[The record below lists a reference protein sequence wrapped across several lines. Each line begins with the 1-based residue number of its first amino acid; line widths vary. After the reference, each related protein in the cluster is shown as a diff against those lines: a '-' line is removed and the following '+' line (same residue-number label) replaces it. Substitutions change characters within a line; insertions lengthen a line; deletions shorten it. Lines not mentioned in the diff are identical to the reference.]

1 MNKNLINK
9 YYKKLKHNNI
19 IKSNKFLD
27 DIINKIP
34 KSFTKNINYELQN
47 WNINDIDQPLYI
59 KNNFMSNTITKYI
72 YNNINTNY
80 NITVK
85 YKNLSLNLNYFT
97 DKLNLQLTYFE
108 KIIKHILLFYIMFD
122 AHINNINV
130 SIYDVPYKKILSGDK
145 IKTENINSGYSIPF
159 SKQIVIFRIEEL
171 YKVLIHELLHIFQ
184 FEITEKNNSCGM
196 FCDLYSIKTE
206 PFLVNEAIVELYAII
221 YNSILLSLNM
231 YNKIIKDKIIEI
243 LNIEL
248 DFNLYQTS
256 KILVYSNFNNI
267 EEFLC
272 NCTNKYIMEENTNVV
287 SYIIIKTLILFNINI
302 LHNYGNLD
310 NRELIESIVVKF
322 FNDTKYKKIINYYM
336 TDIINNGMI
345 DNNMRMSLFS

>member
-159 SKQIVIFRIEEL
+159 SKQIVIL
-171 YKVLIHELLHIFQ
+171 
-184 FEITEKNNSCGM
+184 
-196 FCDLYSIKTE
+196 
-206 PFLVNEAIVELYAII
+206 
-221 YNSILLSLNM
+221 
-231 YNKIIKDKIIEI
+231 
-243 LNIEL
+243 
-248 DFNLYQTS
+248 
-256 KILVYSNFNNI
+256 
-267 EEFLC
+267 
-272 NCTNKYIMEENTNVV
+272 
-287 SYIIIKTLILFNINI
+287 
-302 LHNYGNLD
+302 
-310 NRELIESIVVKF
+310 
-322 FNDTKYKKIINYYM
+322 KKI
-336 TDIINNGMI
+336 
-345 DNNMRMSLFS
+345 